1 MTLLAQRIDTEAA
14 ELHRNNV
21 KIRHV
26 GTLEGIAPRL
36 AERVSSRPSSSRAPT
51 RA

>member
-1 MTLLAQRIDTEAA
+1 MSLLAQRIDTEAA

-26 GTLEGIAPRL
+26 GTLDGADHRL
-36 AERVSSRPSSSRAPT
+36 AARVEAAIRG
-51 RA
+51 